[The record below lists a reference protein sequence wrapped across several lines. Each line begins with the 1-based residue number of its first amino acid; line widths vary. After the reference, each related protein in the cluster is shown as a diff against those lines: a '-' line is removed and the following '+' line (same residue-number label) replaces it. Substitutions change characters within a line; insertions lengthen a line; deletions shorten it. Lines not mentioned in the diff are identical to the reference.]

1 MLEHLK
7 VIDGHAS
14 RNVLKRCQNMINGVP
29 IFHSKT
35 PILTS
40 ISLKPKGSKPNLFA
54 FIDFRPFAS
63 DGEWMMTKVTMLYS
77 QSKNMAT
84 IACCFA
90 PPNPKMFYL

>member
-1 MLEHLK
+1 MLKHLK
-7 VIDGHAS
+7 VIDGHVS
-14 RNVLKRCQNMINGVP
+14 RNVLKRCQNMIDSVP
-29 IFHSKT
+29 IFYSKT

-54 FIDFRPFAS
+54 FIDSRPFAS

-84 IACCFA
+84 MTCCFG
-90 PPNPKMFYL
+90 PPSPKMFHR

>member
-7 VIDGHAS
+7 VIYGHAS
-14 RNVLKRCQNMINGVP
+14 RNVLKRCQNMIDGVP

-63 DGEWMMTKVTMLYS
+63 DGEWMMTKVHCC
-77 QSKNMAT
+77 
-84 IACCFA
+84 IANLRTWQQHVIVA
-90 PPNPKMFYL
+90 MFLG